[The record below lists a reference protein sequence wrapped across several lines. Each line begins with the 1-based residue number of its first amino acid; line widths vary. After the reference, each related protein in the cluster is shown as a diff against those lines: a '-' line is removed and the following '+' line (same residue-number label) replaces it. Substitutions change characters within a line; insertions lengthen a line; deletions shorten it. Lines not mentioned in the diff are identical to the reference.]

1 MKESQ
6 PQTKHDG
13 TEQIEEVTEERKREQ
28 MEVEPEDGKE
38 GDYRSQHSEKSQ
50 LSEKDL
56 QVV

>member
-1 MKESQ
+1 MKENQ

-13 TEQIEEVTEERKREQ
+13 NEQIEDKIEEREREQ